1 MMKYIAKIC
10 TAAID
15 QSSNAMVYNGMAVTS
30 WEYVSASN
38 KPQGVG
44 C

>member
-1 MMKYIAKIC
+1 MMEYIAKIC
-10 TAAID
+10 TAVIS
-15 QSSNAMVYNGMAVTS
+15 QSSNALVCDGMYLTN
-30 WEYVSASN
+30 WEYIPASN

>member
-1 MMKYIAKIC
+1 MMEYIAKIC
-10 TAAID
+10 TAAIS
-15 QSSNAMVYNGMAVTS
+15 QRSKAVVYNGMTETS